1 VCWSWL
7 GGKGG
12 QRRRLCSVL
21 LLRPVRLV
29 RLPALL
35 TAARLATAR
44 LATARLATAAVANM
58 SDEMRVKRQKGA
70 TKDSKGAKGSE
81 WKWERGQP
89 AFP

>member
-1 VCWSWL
+1 MGWGERGVNVAA
-7 GGKGG
+7 
-12 QRRRLCSVL
+12 SVL
-21 LLRPVRLV
+21 SCCCARCACWVGTLGLI
-29 RLPALL
+29 
-35 TAARLATAR
+35 TATR

-89 AFP
+89 AFPWGHQRW